1 MVHTLAPAGICARRN
16 GINGGFLP
24 APKMGFGRQA
34 WKEARLKGGNRLC
47 RKFLVS
53 IFRPEPKFAEELMR
67 ENVILEM
74 ILQWLVISNDDT
86 HTLTAIPQVRKI
98 EAGFIYG

>member
-1 MVHTLAPAGICARRN
+1 
-16 GINGGFLP
+16 
-24 APKMGFGRQA
+24 
-34 WKEARLKGGNRLC
+34 
-47 RKFLVS
+47 
-53 IFRPEPKFAEELMR
+53 MR

-86 HTLTAIPQVRKI
+86 HTLTAIQQVRKN